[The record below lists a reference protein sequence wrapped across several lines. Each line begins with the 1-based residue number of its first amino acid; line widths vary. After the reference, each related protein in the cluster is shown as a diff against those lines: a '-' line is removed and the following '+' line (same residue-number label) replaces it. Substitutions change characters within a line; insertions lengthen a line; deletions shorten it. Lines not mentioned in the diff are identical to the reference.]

1 MKKYFLID
9 ERIRK
14 EEYDLLSKYGHV
26 ITIQKNNSLY
36 ECCNRLRKI
45 FPNFPE
51 PEKEE
56 SKESFSRS
64 AKYA

>member
-36 ECCNRLRKI
+36 EEISYHTDILCTKVLQI
-45 FPNFPE
+45 
-51 PEKEE
+51 
-56 SKESFSRS
+56 
-64 AKYA
+64 